1 MVYFFGRWDSSKPI
15 QIQIIQILIEW
26 ISQIFPIQNNLRIKN
41 CTQHYH
47 IEIPTIFSLLQ

>member
-1 MVYFFGRWDSSKPI
+1 MVYFFGRWDSLAI

-26 ISQIFPIQNNLRIKN
+26 ISQIFPIHNNLRIKN